1 MNLLKNIFGRI
12 VNRGLARRRS
22 LKINHRRA
30 MKIALDMSGNHVMCF
45 DLRKDCIFDVF
56 GKSLFGNNVG
66 IDVIY
71 SYVHPDDSP
80 LFRAHVERLKQGTDV
95 DSEWRFRW
103 DHNYTGT
110 GTPDWHD
117 MHIHAVVEYIEGN
130 QHPISIIGTIT
141 DESELLNKQRES
153 RRWSERYG
161 LIFENSIIGLSFY
174 SPDGWLINSNRIMR
188 EICHFDSIEGDEF
201 FSKNNLFDLMPFNEV
216 LDRNN
221 LQEFWACSLSIVPE
235 RNMRV
240 YLEIRVHPVKD
251 AEGRIT
257 YISVAARDV
266 TEERE
271 MYRQAKENDIR
282 LQQANE
288 SIQLYEKE
296 LRYMM
301 ESCDMWVFRVS
312 FSDNMVRFYKG
323 LSTVEKE
330 MSIDELIHFFS
341 QCEDNPFQSLDD
353 PKEFYAQPSSGLYH
367 TPSLLHPEEGDQWN
381 QINTIPVYDKKGQ
394 LSGCFGLIRN
404 MTSLMH
410 KQEQLRQ
417 ETARANES
425 GQMKSV
431 FLANMTHEIRTPL
444 NSIVGFSDVLPLLQ
458 TTEEKQ
464 DVIRVIMS
472 NCDMLLRLV
481 NDILIASSLE
491 SEGVQIMPAQVDISQ
506 AFDDLC
512 KSLRPRLQEPGIEFL
527 TENPYDH
534 CVITIDEGRVRQ
546 VVTNFFTN
554 AVKYTHQGHIRL
566 GYELQEREG
575 REGLYIYCEDTGEGI
590 APEVQDK
597 VFDRFFKVN
606 DFIQG
611 TGLGLSICK
620 AIADACHGDIGMMSG
635 GKDQGS
641 TFWLWVPIEK

>member
-1 MNLLKNIFGRI
+1 
-12 VNRGLARRRS
+12 
-22 LKINHRRA
+22 
-30 MKIALDMSGNHVMCF
+30 
-45 DLRKDCIFDVF
+45 
-56 GKSLFGNNVG
+56 
-66 IDVIY
+66 
-71 SYVHPDDSP
+71 
-80 LFRAHVERLKQGTDV
+80 
-95 DSEWRFRW
+95 
-103 DHNYTGT
+103 
-110 GTPDWHD
+110 
-117 MHIHAVVEYIEGN
+117 
-130 QHPISIIGTIT
+130 
-141 DESELLNKQRES
+141 
-153 RRWSERYG
+153 
-161 LIFENSIIGLSFY
+161 
-174 SPDGWLINSNRIMR
+174 
-188 EICHFDSIEGDEF
+188 
-201 FSKNNLFDLMPFNEV
+201 
-216 LDRNN
+216 
-221 LQEFWACSLSIVPE
+221 
-235 RNMRV
+235 
-240 YLEIRVHPVKD
+240 
-251 AEGRIT
+251 
-257 YISVAARDV
+257 
-266 TEERE
+266 
-271 MYRQAKENDIR
+271 
-282 LQQANE
+282 
-288 SIQLYEKE
+288 
-296 LRYMM
+296 
-301 ESCDMWVFRVS
+301 MWVFRVS

-575 REGLYIYCEDTGEGI
+575 RKGLYIYCEDTGEGI

-641 TFWLWVPIEK
+641 TFWLWVPVEK

>member
-1 MNLLKNIFGRI
+1 M
-12 VNRGLARRRS
+12 
-22 LKINHRRA
+22 
-30 MKIALDMSGNHVMCF
+30 
-45 DLRKDCIFDVF
+45 
-56 GKSLFGNNVG
+56 
-66 IDVIY
+66 
-71 SYVHPDDSP
+71 
-80 LFRAHVERLKQGTDV
+80 
-95 DSEWRFRW
+95 
-103 DHNYTGT
+103 
-110 GTPDWHD
+110 
-117 MHIHAVVEYIEGN
+117 
-130 QHPISIIGTIT
+130 
-141 DESELLNKQRES
+141 
-153 RRWSERYG
+153 
-161 LIFENSIIGLSFY
+161 
-174 SPDGWLINSNRIMR
+174 
-188 EICHFDSIEGDEF
+188 
-201 FSKNNLFDLMPFNEV
+201 
-216 LDRNN
+216 
-221 LQEFWACSLSIVPE
+221 
-235 RNMRV
+235 
-240 YLEIRVHPVKD
+240 
-251 AEGRIT
+251 
-257 YISVAARDV
+257 
-266 TEERE
+266 
-271 MYRQAKENDIR
+271 
-282 LQQANE
+282 
-288 SIQLYEKE
+288 
-296 LRYMM
+296 
-301 ESCDMWVFRVS
+301 
-312 FSDNMVRFYKG
+312 
-323 LSTVEKE
+323 
-330 MSIDELIHFFS
+330 
-341 QCEDNPFQSLDD
+341 
-353 PKEFYAQPSSGLYH
+353 
-367 TPSLLHPEEGDQWN
+367 
-381 QINTIPVYDKKGQ
+381 
-394 LSGCFGLIRN
+394 IRN

-554 AVKYTHQGHIRL
+554 AVKYTQ
-566 GYELQEREG
+566 G